1 MFLLFLLVHQPAAF
15 SVEPKP
21 LEIRNGTIIPKLLW
35 KDNTFKDNLLV
46 IQITDSHVFLR
57 DDAQVLAIRHEHL
70 ISLHET
76 THQNLVSAKINQTAN
91 KIGGSKPGTI
101 RKQHISPGHIF
112 PRLVW
117 TDGEEKRLVE
127 VLNIKSGYYVLRV
140 DGKTAAISQEEF
152 LSVLE
157 NTENFLSGGGLP
169 KPQSPPKAK
178 PELGENPFLVTNL
191 PPPNFPKA
199 LPTDQDLP
207 KINPPENHQDSSSAL
222 TKKNNKSAATFSGEK
237 TKKTG
242 KTIGPPPPPP
252 STAPT
257 STRPIQFDFKFSGD
271 ASPPTIEK

>member
-91 KIGGSKPGTI
+91 KIGGSKPGAI

-169 KPQSPPKAK
+169 KPHSPPKAK

-199 LPTDQDLP
+199 LPQI
-207 KINPPENHQDSSSAL
+207 KISQRSIL
-222 TKKNNKSAATFSGEK
+222 LKTIKSAALHQQRKITNLQLQFLV
-237 TKKTG
+237 KKP
-242 KTIGPPPPPP
+242 KKQVKQLVHRPP
-252 STAPT
+252 SIYCTNIDTPDT
-257 STRPIQFDFKFSGD
+257 V
-271 ASPPTIEK
+271 

>member
-140 DGKTAAISQEEF
+140 DGKTAAISQEKF

-157 NTENFLSGGGLP
+157 NTENFLSGGGHP
-169 KPQSPPKAK
+169 S
-178 PELGENPFLVTNL
+178 
-191 PPPNFPKA
+191 
-199 LPTDQDLP
+199 
-207 KINPPENHQDSSSAL
+207 L
-222 TKKNNKSAATFSGEK
+222 THLQK
-237 TKKTG
+237 
-242 KTIGPPPPPP
+242 
-252 STAPT
+252 
-257 STRPIQFDFKFSGD
+257 
-271 ASPPTIEK
+271 